1 MLDRH
6 KTPATISPTM
16 ARPRLHPPQNAPGQD
31 TLGQRLTRLRTA
43 RGLTQAALAHRLGTT
58 QTVVSE
64 YELDHLRM
72 HAQRVRAIAEI
83 LHVSTDELLGLPPA
97 RGPSSGQGELS
108 LKLVRRL
115 KGIEALPPARQKA
128 VLQTL
133 DFLLKGAGSS

>member
-6 KTPATISPTM
+6 KTPATIPPIM
-16 ARPRLHPPQNAPGQD
+16 ARPRLHPVKNGPGSD

-43 RGLTQAALAHRLGTT
+43 RGLTQAALAQRLGTT

-72 HAQRVRAIAEI
+72 HAQRLREIAEI
-83 LHVSTDELLGLPPA
+83 LQVSTDELLGLPTPKGTGA
-97 RGPSSGQGELS
+97 GHGELS

-133 DFLLKGAGSS
+133 DFLLKGAGS